1 MLRFI
6 AGRLIVVLSVGLTL
20 SIVTFFLL
28 NYVID
33 PAQAIAGEDALF
45 EEIEQIRE
53 QYGFDRSITVRY
65 FEWFTGIFQ
74 GDLGESY
81 YWNKPVISLLVDRAP
96 ETITLALMSVSVTI
110 LISIP
115 LGIMAALNPNSLIDR
130 IALGIAV
137 TAQAVPNFWL
147 GLIMI
152 LIFALA
158 FPIFPVSGDK
168 TLFHFV
174 LPSIVLG
181 ASSVPAVMRLMRT
194 GLLDVINSDYIRTA
208 RSSGFYGWRLIFNHA
223 LRNALLPVVSVLAVQ
238 LGNKFG
244 GSVITESVFAINGL
258 GRLALESILGADI
271 PTVQILVFV
280 FAFTLS
286 PSPFDSNIK
295 VLSLTSSCF
304 SLPISISPL
313 IK

>member
-115 LGIMAALNPNSLIDR
+115 LGIMAALNPSSLIDR

-194 GLLDVINSDYIRTA
+194 GLLDVINADYIRTA

-280 FAFTLS
+280 FAIIFLFFNLLADILNAYLD
-286 PSPFDSNIK
+286 PR
-295 VLSLTSSCF
+295 LRL
-304 SLPISISPL
+304 
-313 IK
+313 

>member
-1 MLRFI
+1 MLRFV
-6 AGRLIVVLSVGLTL
+6 AGRLIVVLSVGITL

-33 PAQAIAGEDALF
+33 PAQAIAGEEALF

-65 FEWFTGIFQ
+65 FEWVSGIFK
-74 GDLGESY
+74 GDLGVSY
-81 YWNKPVISLLVDRAP
+81 YWNKPVISLLIDRAP
-96 ETITLALMSVSVTI
+96 ETIILALMSVSVTI
-110 LISIP
+110 LIAIP
-115 LGIMAALNPNSLIDR
+115 LGILAALNPNSLIDR
-130 IALGIAV
+130 LALGIAV

-158 FPIFPVSGDK
+158 IPIFPVSGDK

-194 GLLDVINSDYIRTA
+194 GLLDVINADFIRTA

-280 FAFTLS
+280 FAIIFLFFNLMADILNAYLD
-286 PSPFDSNIK
+286 PR
-295 VLSLTSSCF
+295 LRL
-304 SLPISISPL
+304 
-313 IK
+313 

>member
-28 NYVID
+28 IYVID

-194 GLLDVINSDYIRTA
+194 GLLDVINAEYIRTA

-280 FAFTLS
+280 FAIIFLFFNLLADILNAYLD
-286 PSPFDSNIK
+286 PR
-295 VLSLTSSCF
+295 LRL
-304 SLPISISPL
+304 
-313 IK
+313 

>member
-1 MLRFI
+1 MLRFV
-6 AGRLIVVLSVGLTL
+6 AGRLIVVLSVGITL

-33 PAQAIAGEDALF
+33 PAQAIAGEEALF

-65 FEWFTGIFQ
+65 FEWVSGIFK
-74 GDLGESY
+74 GDLGVSY
-81 YWNKPVISLLVDRAP
+81 YWNKPVISLLIDRAP

-110 LISIP
+110 LIAIP
-115 LGIMAALNPNSLIDR
+115 LGILAALNPNSLIDR
-130 IALGIAV
+130 LALGIAV

-194 GLLDVINSDYIRTA
+194 GLLDVINADFIRTA

-280 FAFTLS
+280 FAIIFLFFNLMADILNAYLD
-286 PSPFDSNIK
+286 PR
-295 VLSLTSSCF
+295 LRL
-304 SLPISISPL
+304 
-313 IK
+313 

>member
-65 FEWFTGIFQ
+65 FEWFSGIFQ
-74 GDLGESY
+74 GDLGISY
-81 YWNKPVISLLVDRAP
+81 YWNKPVISLLIDRAP

-115 LGIMAALNPNSLIDR
+115 LGILAALNPNSLGDR

-158 FPIFPVSGDK
+158 IPIFPVSGDK
-168 TLFHFV
+168 TFFHFV

-194 GLLDVINSDYIRTA
+194 GLLDVINADFIRTA
-208 RSSGFYGWRLIFNHA
+208 RSSGFYGWRLVFNHA

-280 FAFTLS
+280 FAIIFLFFNLLADILNAYLD
-286 PSPFDSNIK
+286 PR
-295 VLSLTSSCF
+295 LRL
-304 SLPISISPL
+304 
-313 IK
+313 

>member
-65 FEWFTGIFQ
+65 FEWFSGIFQ
-74 GDLGESY
+74 GDLGISY
-81 YWNKPVISLLVDRAP
+81 YWNKPVISLLIDRAP

-115 LGIMAALNPNSLIDR
+115 LGSLAALNPNSLIDR

-158 FPIFPVSGDK
+158 IPIFPVSGDK
-168 TLFHFV
+168 TFFHFV

-194 GLLDVINSDYIRTA
+194 GLLDVINADFIRTA
-208 RSSGFYGWRLIFNHA
+208 RSSGFYGWRLVFNHA

-280 FAFTLS
+280 FAIIFLFFNLLADILNAYLD
-286 PSPFDSNIK
+286 PR
-295 VLSLTSSCF
+295 LRL
-304 SLPISISPL
+304 
-313 IK
+313 

>member
-20 SIVTFFLL
+20 SIITFFLI

-194 GLLDVINSDYIRTA
+194 GLLDVINADYIRTA

-280 FAFTLS
+280 FAIIFLFFNLLADILNAYLD
-286 PSPFDSNIK
+286 PR
-295 VLSLTSSCF
+295 LRL
-304 SLPISISPL
+304 
-313 IK
+313 

>member
-53 QYGFDRSITVRY
+53 QYGFDRSITIRY
-65 FEWFTGIFQ
+65 FEWFSGIFQ
-74 GDLGESY
+74 GDLGISY
-81 YWNKPVISLLVDRAP
+81 YWNKPVISLLIDRAP

-115 LGIMAALNPNSLIDR
+115 LGILAALNPNSLIDR

-158 FPIFPVSGDK
+158 IPIFPVSGDK

-194 GLLDVINSDYIRTA
+194 GLLDVINADFIRTA
-208 RSSGFYGWRLIFNHA
+208 RSSGFYGWRLVFNHA

-280 FAFTLS
+280 FAIIFLFFNLLADILNAYLD
-286 PSPFDSNIK
+286 PR
-295 VLSLTSSCF
+295 LRL
-304 SLPISISPL
+304 
-313 IK
+313 